1 MKKFISIIIC
11 MAVLL
16 SVVGCA
22 ENKYPPVE
30 STEEEARV
38 VMTVKIADKEYDVR
52 YELYRAL
59 FLNNKADVDGADS
72 SVWSGESAPEYVERI
87 NAIIAD
93 SLCEIFSVFYVAEKI
108 GFDPYSDKADYEVE
122 QYIIGAVEGDENQLG
137 HGTYDKYLESLKKQ
151 NLNYSTADL
160 LLRYALAEEAVAEHY
175 RGSVNEVGIRE
186 GEYEFTKNDVKEYYE
201 SDASV
206 RFLQMY
212 IQHGTSTLLEAE
224 EHRRNLLGYTDEMNR
239 ATYIIRNTMA
249 TESDLIS
256 GGKITGIV
264 MGKNELTSP
273 VYSEFTEQIFGLSD
287 GEMSE
292 VIKLTGSDADG
303 YYIIYRVAKSEEHF
317 ERCYSVI
324 ESSYLD
330 DVIGKEIKSAQN
342 EAKSNIRMTEKY
354 FEITHSEI
362 SMQ

>member
-1 MKKFISIIIC
+1 MKKIISIIMCVAIIS
-11 MAVLL
+11 ALW
-16 SVVGCA
+16 GCT

-59 FLNNKADVDGADS
+59 FLNNKADVDGGDS
-72 SVWSGESAPEYVERI
+72 SVWSGEGASEYVERI
-87 NAIIAD
+87 NAIITD

-108 GFDPYSDKADYEVE
+108 GFGPYSDKADYEVE

-160 LLRYALAEEAVAEHY
+160 LIRYALAEEAVAKHY
-175 RGSVNEVGIRE
+175 RGSVNEVGQRL

-201 SDASV
+201 SQGSV

-224 EHRRNLLGYTDEMNR
+224 EHRRNLQGFTDEMNM
-239 ATYIIRNTMA
+239 AAYIIRNTMA

-256 GGKITGIV
+256 GGALTGIV

-273 VYSEFTEQIFGLSD
+273 VYSDFTEQIFGLSD
-287 GEMSE
+287 GEISE
-292 VIKLTGSDADG
+292 VIKLSGSDADG
-303 YYIIYRVAKSEEHF
+303 YYIICRLAKSDEHF

-342 EAKSNIRMTEKY
+342 EAKSNIQMTEKY
-354 FEITHSEI
+354 FEIIHSEI